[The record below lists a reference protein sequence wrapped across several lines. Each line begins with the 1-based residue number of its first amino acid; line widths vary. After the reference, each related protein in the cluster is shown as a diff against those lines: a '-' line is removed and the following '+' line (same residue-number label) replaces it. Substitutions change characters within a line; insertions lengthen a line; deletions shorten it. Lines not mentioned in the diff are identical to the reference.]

1 MKRVY
6 LRLINNKQ
14 CQTTIDLA
22 IINTSGMRKLR
33 CVFDQQHISCDSTI
47 FFFNLHNTTGM
58 MNVHLILIALK
69 DALIVAVGISLITAY
84 V

>member
-1 MKRVY
+1 
-6 LRLINNKQ
+6 
-14 CQTTIDLA
+14 
-22 IINTSGMRKLR
+22 MRKLR